1 MPSIRLTGDI
11 AHITEGTRAQAADL
25 NLTLAEDGFPVAVTI
40 RKGPL
45 EVLTEAESGAI
56 FCGSRAEFFRGLTML
71 AARFDE
77 RPFRVRETPALDLL
91 GAMLDCS
98 RNAVPTMEAAKTFL
112 RRLSRMGYNAV
123 LLYTEDTYEVA
134 GRPYFGY
141 LRGRFSQ
148 AELRELDQY
157 ADALGI
163 EMIPCIQTLGH
174 MARALRWPCMEDVR
188 DTDDVLLLDEEKTYA
203 LIEEMIV
210 SASRPFATRRIHI
223 GMDEAYGLGR
233 GKYMDRHGY
242 VPQSELMQK
251 HLARIG
257 DILKKHGL
265 HAMMWSD
272 MYFHMAQPGNAA
284 AYPAG
289 CTLSEAIVAAAP
301 LFSPQE
307 TVEAFERALAH
318 EPDAVICT
326 HVSNVFGAI
335 LPIERIA
342 QLCRGASVPLIIDAS
357 QSAGSLPID
366 FSALAPAFLAMPGH
380 KGLYGPQGTG
390 LLLCGSDALPLI
402 EGGTGSESLRQSMP
416 DFLPD
421 RLEAGTHNVP
431 GIAGLEAGIA
441 FVRAQRPER
450 ILHHS
455 RALIRRAGEGLG
467 KIPNVHGFLSLEAS
481 LQAGVL
487 SFTVDG
493 LSPESVAE
501 EMAKRGIALRAG
513 LHCAPFAH
521 KTVGTLPD
529 GTVRLSASAFNRESE
544 IDTFLS
550 SLRAIAAGQAKN

>member
-1 MPSIRLTGDI
+1 MIYLDSAATTFQKPAAVQRAVVRAMRTMSSPGRGGYAAAQQADELLFRCRSAAAELFSVPSSEQVVFTMNATHGLNI
-11 AHITEGTRAQAADL
+11 AIKSLVRPCGRVVVSGYEH
-25 NLTLAEDGFPVAVTI
+25 NAVT
-40 RKGPL
+40 RPL
-45 EVLTEAESGAI
+45 H
-56 FCGSRAEFFRGLTML
+56 
-71 AARFDE
+71 
-77 RPFRVRETPALDLL
+77 
-91 GAMLDCS
+91 
-98 RNAVPTMEAAKTFL
+98 
-112 RRLSRMGYNAV
+112 
-123 LLYTEDTYEVA
+123 
-134 GRPYFGY
+134 
-141 LRGRFSQ
+141 
-148 AELRELDQY
+148 
-157 ADALGI
+157 ALGT
-163 EMIPCIQTLGH
+163 E
-174 MARALRWPCMEDVR
+174 V
-188 DTDDVLLLDEEKTYA
+188 
-203 LIEEMIV
+203 
-210 SASRPFATRRIHI
+210 
-223 GMDEAYGLGR
+223 
-233 GKYMDRHGY
+233 
-242 VPQSELMQK
+242 
-251 HLARIG
+251 
-257 DILKKHGL
+257 
-265 HAMMWSD
+265 
-272 MYFHMAQPGNAA
+272 
-284 AYPAG
+284 
-289 CTLSEAIVAAAP
+289 IVAAAP

-307 TVEAFERALAH
+307 TLEAFERALAH

-357 QSAGSLPID
+357 QSAGSLSID
-366 FSALAPAFLAMPGH
+366 FSVLAPAFLAMPGH

-390 LLLCGSDALPLI
+390 LLLCGSNALPLI

-529 GTVRLSASAFNRESE
+529 GTVRLSVSAFNRESE

>member
-1 MPSIRLTGDI
+1 MNATHGLLNISIKSLVRPCGRVVVSGYE
-11 AHITEGTRAQAADL
+11 H
-25 NLTLAEDGFPVAVTI
+25 NAVT
-40 RKGPL
+40 RPL
-45 EVLTEAESGAI
+45 HA
-56 FCGSRAEFFRGLTML
+56 
-71 AARFDE
+71 
-77 RPFRVRETPALDLL
+77 L
-91 GAMLDCS
+91 GA
-98 RNAVPTMEAAKTFL
+98 
-112 RRLSRMGYNAV
+112 
-123 LLYTEDTYEVA
+123 EV
-134 GRPYFGY
+134 
-141 LRGRFSQ
+141 
-148 AELRELDQY
+148 
-157 ADALGI
+157 
-163 EMIPCIQTLGH
+163 
-174 MARALRWPCMEDVR
+174 
-188 DTDDVLLLDEEKTYA
+188 
-203 LIEEMIV
+203 
-210 SASRPFATRRIHI
+210 
-223 GMDEAYGLGR
+223 
-233 GKYMDRHGY
+233 
-242 VPQSELMQK
+242 
-251 HLARIG
+251 
-257 DILKKHGL
+257 
-265 HAMMWSD
+265 
-272 MYFHMAQPGNAA
+272 
-284 AYPAG
+284 
-289 CTLSEAIVAAAP
+289 IVAAAP

-450 ILHHS
+450 IRLHS

-529 GTVRLSASAFNRESE
+529 GTVRLSVSAFNRESE

-550 SLRAIAAGQAKN
+550 SLRAIAVGQAKN